1 MLVSRAEKLRLGLAR
16 LAAAAG
22 RFVLFCAL
30 VIFVAHLSSA
40 QTPPTFPPDVTGQR
54 AVTWS
59 YTGLRPIPA
68 VPAAG
73 VHPRIFVGPDQRA
86 EVCNRLTN
94 TVAGRELFTNIIQR
108 YTTLL
113 KNPRSAY
120 DALPSSIKLMPD
132 GSARIGNVG
141 FANEPFLR
149 YTNMVAGQTSNLDQM
164 ISDKVAGIGAGDVY
178 ARTMAGEMAL
188 EALECWVLQGQA
200 GVNQRATNL
209 AVAMDTWSTY
219 LLGRGDFTNSSKI
232 WMLGGGA
239 AFAEAYDF
247 NHWAMTPAQRANVRK
262 ALVRCLRTPPYYGVG
277 LAPEAATS
285 NWASLDT
292 FLLIVVMAIEGETS
306 VAVEGYDPA
315 YFQSYFTNAM
325 GSTYKFLTY
334 GWHPSG
340 EPYEGMGKGW
350 FGGARLIACA
360 KRGYNFFGHPHLQKF
375 VTEAWP
381 ACLQPFGYSWRHYD
395 LIGGEGTDDDRGL
408 RYYTASDQLAMQWVY
423 TNQPA
428 AAFLWRNYATT
439 AWRTNANQGYRAF
452 LDFRESKFVLSTV
465 YGQDMLEAAC
475 FVQDV
480 STNNWNA
487 ENAAARPALDWI
499 DTHGSTIVSR
509 SGSDSNAVSLQFH
522 TRQDLGGHTFADRGA
537 FALSGLGRI
546 WVKLPYA
553 LNYGQDSDFSSV
565 VMVDNQAMAVT
576 PQDGNKMRIPAKL
589 AGWANST
596 NALFATCDA
605 TYAYT
610 WKWKWNHYLSNST
623 VAISSGYQAETNCY
637 NTFRRSNNR
646 IPESYGNTPFVNFPD
661 WNAVGYL
668 EGLQRATN
676 NPMQQVIRTAGL
688 VRGVR
693 PYALIFDDIRKDN
706 TNRLYEWLAQLPWD
720 LTLKTGGALPTGF
733 NPATDCVLSEAVTN
747 GSRSLLVRVLSPT
760 NWTAITEVVSNAA
773 MASEQFYRLTIAC
786 SNIAPAFKM
795 MLYPFATG
803 DPIPTNTWTSSTNLS
818 ITLGRQTDTFTFA
831 PRTMTTSDGRS
842 VTMSE
847 FTLSRAGSTLLDYR
861 YQIEPFATVLRPTVV
876 INPAAT
882 NVVAGASITLA
893 SVATGTPP
901 LNYLWY
907 DNTGA
912 ALVGE
917 TNATL
922 ALLNLQLSQSGSY
935 RVVVTNA
942 SGNATNTASVTVL
955 PPPTPPSFT
964 SIALAG
970 SQVVFSGTNGVAG
983 ARYLVLRSTNAALPR
998 TAWTPVLTNQFDPD
1012 GAFMFTNPFNAG
1024 TPQEYFLLRIP

>member
-1 MLVSRAEKLRLGLAR
+1 MLLA
-16 LAAAAG
+16 G
-22 RFVLFCAL
+22 
-30 VIFVAHLSSA
+30 VAPA
-40 QTPPTFPPDVTGQR
+40 QAPPTFPPEVTGQR
-54 AVTWS
+54 TVTWD
-59 YTGLRPIPA
+59 YTGLRPIPG
-68 VPAAG
+68 VPAVGA
-73 VHPRIFVGPDQRA
+73 HPRIFVGPDQRA
-86 EVCNRLTN
+86 EFCNRLTN

-113 KNPRSAY
+113 RNPRSSY
-120 DALPSSIKLMPD
+120 DALPSSLKLMPD

-141 FANEPFLR
+141 FANEPFIR
-149 YTNMVAGQTSNLDQM
+149 YTNMVAGQTANLDQM
-164 ISDKVAGIGAGDVY
+164 IGDKVAGLGAGDVY

-200 GVNQRATNL
+200 GVGQRATNL

-219 LLGRGDFTNSSKI
+219 LLNRGDFTNSSKS

-247 NHWAMTPAQRANVRK
+247 NHGAMTPAQRANVRK
-262 ALVRCLRTPPYYGVG
+262 ALVRCLRTTPYYGVG
-277 LAPEAATS
+277 VAPEAATS

-306 VAVEGYDPA
+306 VAVEGYDPP
-315 YFQSYFTNAM
+315 YFENYFTNAM

-350 FGGARLIACA
+350 FGGARLVAFA
-360 KRGYNFFGHPHLQKF
+360 KRGYNFFGHPHLRKF

-408 RYYTASDQLAMQWVY
+408 RYYTASDQIAMQWVY
-423 TNQPA
+423 TNAPA
-428 AAFLWRNYATT
+428 AAFLWRNFATT
-439 AWRTNANQGYRAF
+439 AWRTNASSGYRTF
-452 LDFRESKFVLSTV
+452 LDFRESKFVLSSV
-465 YGQDMLEAAC
+465 YGQDMVEAAC
-475 FVQDV
+475 FVQEV
-480 STNNWNA
+480 STNNWNT

-499 DTHGSTIVSR
+499 DTHGSTIVAR
-509 SGSDSNAVSLQFH
+509 SGADSNAVALQFH

-565 VMVDNQAMAVT
+565 VMVDHQAMSVT
-576 PQDGNKMRIPAKL
+576 PQDGSKMRIPAKL

-610 WKWKWNHYLSNST
+610 WKWKWNHYLSNSAVT
-623 VAISSGYQAETNCY
+623 ISAGYQAETNCL
-637 NTFRRSNNR
+637 NTFRRSNRR
-646 IPESYGNTPFVNFPD
+646 IAESYGYTPFVNFPD
-661 WNAVGYL
+661 WNVAGYL
-668 EGLQRATN
+668 EGLQRSTN
-676 NPMQQVIRTAGL
+676 NPMQQVLRTAGL

-693 PYALIFDDIRKDN
+693 PYALVFDDIRKDN

-720 LTLKTGGALPTGF
+720 LTLKAGSAVPAGF
-733 NPATDCVLSEAVTN
+733 DPATDCVLAEAATN
-747 GSRSLLVRVLSPT
+747 GTRSLLVRVLSPT

-773 MASEQFYRLTIAC
+773 MNSERFYRLTIAC
-786 SNIAPAFKM
+786 SNVAPAFKI
-795 MLYPFATG
+795 MLYPFAAG
-803 DPIPTNTWTSSTNLS
+803 DPIPTNTWTASSNLTV
-818 ITLGRQTDTFTFA
+818 TLGEQTDTFAFA
-831 PRTMTTSDGRS
+831 PRTMATSDGRS

-847 FTLSRAGSTLLDYR
+847 FTLARGGTTLLDYR
-861 YQIEPFATVLRPTVV
+861 YQIEPFATVLRPTVS

-882 NVVAGASITLA
+882 NVVAGASLILTSA
-893 SVATGTPP
+893 ATGTPP
-901 LNYLWY
+901 LAYQWY
-907 DNTGA
+907 DSTGA
-912 ALVGE
+912 ALGGE
-917 TNATL
+917 TNAAL
-922 ALLNLQLSQSGSY
+922 AVLNLQLSQGGSY

-942 SGNATNTASVTVL
+942 SGSATNTALVTVL
-955 PPPTPPSFT
+955 PPPEPPRFT
-964 SIALAG
+964 SVSVTGDRILIT
-970 SQVVFSGTNGVAG
+970 GTNGTAG
-983 ARYLVLRSTNAALPR
+983 ATYLVLSSTNAALPL
-998 TAWTPVLTNQFDPD
+998 TAWWPILTNQFGP
-1012 GAFMFTNPFNAG
+1012 GGGFAFTNPVSEG
-1024 TPQEYFLLRIP
+1024 TSQGFFLLRLPWDPSAVAPPALRAGNNHEY